1 MSGQGGSRRRGRD
14 GRAIPTV
21 DLTSEYEEVR
31 RRAYHQRIR
40 QDLVDRGA
48 ILEPVERALEQA
60 APRLRQMGW
69 RVTETREQAGED
81 RLELTT

>member
-1 MSGQGGSRRRGRD
+1 VSRRRGRD

-40 QDLVDRGA
+40 QELVERGA
-48 ILEPVERALEQA
+48 IVESVEKLLKEA
-60 APRLRQMGW
+60 APRLKDMGW
-69 RVTETREQAGED
+69 TVTQKHKR
-81 RLELTT
+81 